1 MIRSRIRVVKRYPE
15 GALSRTVATIT
26 AACRT

>member
-15 GALSRTVATIT
+15 GAPFRTVATIT
-26 AACRT
+26 AACTA